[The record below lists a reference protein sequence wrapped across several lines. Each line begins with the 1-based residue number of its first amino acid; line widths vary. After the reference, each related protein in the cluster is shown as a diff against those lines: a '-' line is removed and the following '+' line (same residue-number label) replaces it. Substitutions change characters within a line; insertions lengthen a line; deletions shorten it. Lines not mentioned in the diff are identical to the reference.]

1 MKNIFSLD
9 NPVMIFLGKVAD
21 LVILNLLF
29 VFCSAPVITIG
40 ASATAMCYV
49 TLKERDGYEG
59 SVMRYFF
66 KSFKENFVQATGI
79 WMILLL
85 LAVILGV
92 NYRIIQTADQFIA
105 LFMRIIVY
113 ISAILLAMVALYVF
127 FLQARFQNTVLRTL
141 RNALALAIGNA
152 PRCLLAGAIIA
163 AAVKVSLLTEHTF
176 GYALPAWTIIGFA
189 VLTRVNCRI
198 LCSNVNGLASADQ
211 ESE

>member
-29 VFCSAPVITIG
+29 VFCSAPIVTIG

-49 TLKERDGYEG
+49 TLKARDGYEG

-79 WMILLL
+79 WIILSL
-85 LAVILGV
+85 LAAILGI
-92 NYRIIQTADQFIA
+92 NYRIIRTADQFTA
-105 LFMRIIVY
+105 LFMRIVIC
-113 ISAILLAMVALYVF
+113 ISAILLIMVALYVF
-127 FLQARFQNTVLRTL
+127 FLQARFQNTILRTL

-152 PRCLLAGAIIA
+152 PRCILAGAVSVGAI
-163 AAVKVSLLTEHTF
+163 VMSLLTEGAF
-176 GYALPAWTIIGFA
+176 QYALPTWTIIGFA
-189 VLTRVNCRI
+189 ALTKLNCRI
-198 LCSNVNGLASADQ
+198 LCSNINGLASTDQ
-211 ESE
+211 KTE